1 MLGIILV
8 LLATIAII
16 FAAYRLGSG
25 VCEPDLSK
33 RDVDRNTSMV
43 VLALGIVFLLSG
55 ILALVAG
62 SNNPFNVFVPQ
73 QASSSIL

>member
-1 MLGIILV
+1 MFGIILV

-16 FAAYRLGSG
+16 FAAYRLGTG

-33 RDVDRNTSMV
+33 RDVDKNTSMV
-43 VLALGIVFLLSG
+43 VLALGVVFLLSG

-62 SNNPFNVFVPQ
+62 SNNPFNAFVPQ
-73 QASSSIL
+73 APSSSVL